1 MAVEKRT
8 SYFWWL
14 GVDDDKGQVRSSG
27 EGRGKE
33 SSFFNFTKFI
43 LFCVRFSLNTEK
55 EKVVDLNSHG
65 IHESLCCLS
74 VFRPWIWTCRVIIM
88 VDACIHIVKLFFI
101 KNVGTSFYLNPS
113 F

>member
-1 MAVEKRT
+1 MVPHQKIKSQYNIKSLNMQRSHLPFPPSLFFCLYIYPLRMAVEKRT

-43 LFCVRFSLNTEK
+43 LF
-55 EKVVDLNSHG
+55 
-65 IHESLCCLS
+65 S
-74 VFRPWIWTCRVIIM
+74 VY
-88 VDACIHIVKLFFI
+88 DSA
-101 KNVGTSFYLNPS
+101 
-113 F
+113 